1 MPDITIKYF
10 AALREQAGRS
20 EERRQTDVA
29 SAAELYR
36 ELQAEY
42 GLSLDM
48 QHLKVAINNQYC
60 PLEQPLQSGDTVVF
74 IPPVAGG

>member
-1 MPDITIKYF
+1 MPEITIKYF

-20 EERRQTDVA
+20 EERRQTAVA

-60 PLEQPLQSGDTVVF
+60 SLEQPLQSGDTVVF